1 MASLEKE
8 KVLHFHQRDFDK
20 IENLLIERSKSV
32 DVTKTRY
39 MVDPTFLELWNAVS
53 NDSWSG
59 PLALIPS
66 ELAHLAGANELE
78 NLNLGAGQADLIIFS
93 SGTTG
98 APKPIPI
105 SLKNLIRTPVRGAPE
120 NQTLS
125 LWGTTYS
132 PTRMSGIQF
141 FFEALSK
148 AQSIL
153 LGQEGI
159 PILTAVISFMKE
171 GVDSISVTPS
181 QLRQIVSNTQGVNL
195 GLKQIVV
202 GGEACDQALLDMARR
217 HFPNAK
223 TTQVYASSEMGF
235 VFSVSDGL
243 EGFPAHYLEDNNR
256 GVTLDE
262 SGELILK
269 AGDVNI
275 RSGDIFTKRADR
287 YVFKGRKSNSVL
299 ISGVMVWPERV
310 EEIINGHP
318 AVIASQ
324 VYAHRHSLF
333 GARLEAKVQVHAD
346 FPLEEDFIS
355 TIRALVRESLGRAH
369 VPSKINYSIDGV
381 VGPLGKIRRST
392 E

>member
-8 KVLHFHQRDFDK
+8 KVLHFDQTDLAK
-20 IENLLIERSKSV
+20 IENRLIERSKSV
-32 DVTKTRY
+32 DVKKTRF
-39 MVDPTFLELWNAVS
+39 MLDPNFLELWNAVS
-53 NDSWSG
+53 NETWSG
-59 PLALIPS
+59 PLALLPS
-66 ELAHLAGANELE
+66 ELAHLVGSDELE
-78 NLNLGAGQADLIIFS
+78 NLKLGEGQADLIIFS

-105 SLKNLIRTPVRGAPE
+105 SLKNLIRTPVRVAPE
-120 NQTLS
+120 NQTRY

-141 FFEALSK
+141 FFEALGK

-153 LGQEGI
+153 LGQVGL

-181 QLRQIVSNTQGVNL
+181 QLRQIVSNTQGANL
-195 GLKQIVV
+195 SLKQIVL
-202 GGEACDQALLDMARR
+202 GGEACDQALLDMAKRC
-217 HFPNAK
+217 FPNAK
-223 TTQVYASSEMGF
+223 TTQVYASTEMGF

-243 EGFPAHYLEDNNR
+243 EGFPSHYLDNNNR
-256 GVTLDE
+256 GITLDE

-269 AGDVNI
+269 VGDANI
-275 RSGDIFTKRADR
+275 RSGDIFTKKADR

-299 ISGVMVWPERV
+299 ISGVIVWPEKV

-324 VYAHRHSLF
+324 VKAHRHSLF

-346 FPLEEDFIS
+346 FPLEQDFIIS
-355 TIRALVRESLGRAH
+355 IRGLVRERLGRAH
-369 VPSKINYSIDGV
+369 VPSKITHSFDGV
-381 VGPLGKIRRST
+381 VGPLGKISRSI